1 MFLDPDGMH
10 MKRGSMNAWRMN
22 RRRSGAGATGRAAAI
37 QQQRCVTEAFEG
49 GGYKTQGRG
58 SYPKRQPENK
68 RAKQEFSPTAGVCC
82 LANGCSAWFLCA
94 NGAWSHSA
102 PCLLSV
108 AAAVYYTVRRQNT
121 VDTVEARVVRRALLW
136 LGALKMVL
144 CGVVLVSIF
153 GRAVGD
159 SAFLDLT
166 PRVQLVGGC
175 FGAGALDLALG
186 VAWWFETEFLK
197 DLFAGGILKGI
208 QLQGMHVD
216 LPRMK
221 LVPTLSGCCRR
232 QKS

>member
-94 NGAWSHSA
+94 HGAWSHSA

-121 VDTVEARVVRRALLW
+121 DTVEARVVRRALLH

-144 CGVVLVSIF
+144 CGVVLISIF

>member
-10 MKRGSMNAWRMN
+10 MNGAAYGS
-22 RRRSGAGATGRAAAI
+22 
-37 QQQRCVTEAFEG
+37 
-49 GGYKTQGRG
+49 YKTQGWG

-82 LANGCSAWFLCA
+82 LTNGCSAWFLCA

-121 VDTVEARVVRRALLW
+121 VVRRALL
-136 LGALKMVL
+136 LVGVLKLVL